1 MQTAATN
8 RPSGPA
14 NVRRWRL
21 FGAGLL
27 AAALAAG
34 GLLLREPPKE
44 WGWAQA
50 AIAGCLLWSLAFWW
64 RLELPADAAPPD
76 AGLAPAGML
85 PDPEPSIAL
94 EPTVSGTDFAY
105 DLQRLDA
112 SIQTCIGLMDRATE
126 MARGA
131 GAKIEEGSPCF
142 QCNNWRYA
150 NPALARGWCW

>member
-8 RPSGPA
+8 RPSRPA

-21 FGAGLL
+21 LGAGLL
-27 AAALAAG
+27 AATLVAG
-34 GLLLREPPKE
+34 GLLLREPPEE

-50 AIAGCLLWSLAFWW
+50 AIAGCLLWSLTFWW
-64 RLELPADAAPPD
+64 RLELPAEAAPPD
-76 AGLAPAGML
+76 TGRTPAEML
-85 PDPEPSIAL
+85 PDPEPPPAL
-94 EPTVSGTDFAY
+94 EPTVSATDFSY

-131 GAKIEEGSPCF
+131 GAQRRVQSRP
-142 QCNNWRYA
+142 
-150 NPALARGWCW
+150 